1 MWVLDAR
8 ADVEKIWYPI
18 VWEKTKDASNV
29 IDYNIN
35 EEITTDT
42 SAVFNA
48 NNDTTTGMATVIPWV
63 NEPRL
68 LSFTS
73 IYDNDNIRAT
83 VTASASITVWLGAY
97 GTRDWQMRPLSL
109 SNEEWNAIFSLWE
122 YYDWWLY
129 KAPNSCIIIPAD
141 WTYQVQVKYR
151 CTAWD
156 WQRQYDLYVNL
167 DKVYHFQDD
176 LYAPAY
182 HNEYPTETV
191 TLNLKAGDQVA
202 FKYKIHLDA
211 GWSWT
216 SITTVNVDAVFTKI

>member
-8 ADVEKIWYPI
+8 IGAEKVWYPV
-18 VWEKTKDASNV
+18 VWEVAKDVSNV

-63 NEPRL
+63 NAPRL

-73 IYDNDNIRAT
+73 IYDNDILRAS
-83 VTASASITVWLGAY
+83 VTASASISVSLSNY
-97 GTRDWQMRPLSL
+97 GHKDWQMRPLSL
-109 SNEEWNAIFSLWE
+109 SNESWNAIFSLWE
-122 YYDWWLY
+122 YYDWWQY
-129 KAPNSCIIIPAD
+129 KAPNSCVIIPAD
-141 WTYQVQVKYR
+141 WTYQVQVKYH
-151 CTAWD
+151 CTVWN
-156 WQRQYDLYVNL
+156 WQREYDLYVNL

-176 LYAPAY
+176 LYASIY
-182 HNEYPTETV
+182 HEEYPTETV

-202 FKYKIHLDA
+202 FKYKIYLNSS
-211 GWSWT
+211 WSWV
-216 SITTVNVDAVFTKI
+216 TTVSVDATFTKI